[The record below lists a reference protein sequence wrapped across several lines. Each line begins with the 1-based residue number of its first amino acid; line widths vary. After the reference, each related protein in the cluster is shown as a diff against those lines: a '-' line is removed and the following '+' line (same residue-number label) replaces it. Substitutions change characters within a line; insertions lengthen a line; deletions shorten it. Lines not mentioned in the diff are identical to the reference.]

1 MRESDSK
8 AGCVKPLSRTA
19 GEGAERS
26 EAGEGARPSDHPLGL
41 PFRHPAV
48 TLATGFG
55 VGLLPIAPGSW
66 ASFAALPLAWGIRS
80 LFGCVGLAVA
90 SAVAFFV
97 GCWAAGIVAKASAVK
112 DPGAVVIDEI
122 AGQWLVLLAAP
133 LDPLAY
139 ALAFLLFRGFDTWK
153 PWPARWAD
161 RHVKGGLGI
170 VLDDLLAAVYA
181 VFVLLGLLA
190 TRGVFGVRN

>member
-1 MRESDSK
+1 M
-8 AGCVKPLSRTA
+8 G
-19 GEGAERS
+19 G
-26 EAGEGARPSDHPLGL
+26 HPLGL
-41 PFRHPAV
+41 PFWHPAV
-48 TLATGFG
+48 ILATWFG
-55 VGLLPIAPGSW
+55 IGLLPTAPGSW
-66 ASFAALPLAWGIRS
+66 ASLAALPFAWGIGS
-80 LFGCVGLAVA
+80 LFGFAGLATA

-97 GCWAAGIVAKASAVK
+97 GWWASGIVARASTVK
-112 DPGAVVIDEI
+112 DPGPVVIDEI

-139 ALAFLLFRGFDTWK
+139 ALAFLLFRVFDTWK

-181 VFVLLGLLA
+181 VLVLLGLLT
-190 TRGVFGVRN
+190 TRAIFGVRS

>member
-1 MRESDSK
+1 MR
-8 AGCVKPLSRTA
+8 G
-19 GEGAERS
+19 
-26 EAGEGARPSDHPLGL
+26 HPLGL

-48 TLATGFG
+48 ILATWFG
-55 VGLLPIAPGSW
+55 IGMLPIAPGSW
-66 ASFAALPLAWGIRS
+66 ASLTALPFAWGIRS
-80 LFGCVGLAVA
+80 LFGFAGLAAA

-97 GCWAAGIVAKASAVK
+97 GWWASGIVARASTVK

-139 ALAFLLFRGFDTWK
+139 ALAFLLFRVFDAWK
-153 PWPARWAD
+153 PWPVRWAD
-161 RHVKGGLGI
+161 RHVKGGLGM

-181 VFVLLGLLA
+181 ALALSGLLT
-190 TRGVFGVRN
+190 TRGAFGVRS